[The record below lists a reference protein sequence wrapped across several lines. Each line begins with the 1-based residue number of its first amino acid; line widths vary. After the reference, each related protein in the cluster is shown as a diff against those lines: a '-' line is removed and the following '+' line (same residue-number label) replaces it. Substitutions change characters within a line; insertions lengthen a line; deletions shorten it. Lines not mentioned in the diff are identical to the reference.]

1 MPIDPSIP
9 LQAKNPQIETGMNR
23 LAMVGEAMKI
33 GEVQRGV
40 ETQNKLRQ
48 LYSQGLDVST
58 PEGFKQVAAL
68 DPGTA
73 LKLRSEALQGQ
84 KLQGEI
90 KETGLKIDQKTYDL
104 VKQRMSDL
112 AFNPSDE
119 NIIAHLQ
126 DGVKRGEVTSQQA
139 DMTWKGVASMP
150 LDQRSAYFTN
160 LGLKAGERAQID
172 ATRRGQDITASTA
185 IRGQDVQA
193 GTTRRG
199 QDISAATAIRGQDIG
214 RIPVG
219 YRMTPENTIEAIPG
233 GPTTTNLSPK
243 EIQARESKFPQAT
256 QAVKTFEAKTTELE
270 KDLIALKNHPG
281 LSSITGIVA
290 GRAPGITA
298 DGRAAEALYD
308 KIMARGGFKELQD
321 MRAASPTGGAL
332 GNVSN
337 QEGTQLRAAFAAI
350 DRKQDAGDVKKAI
363 DTALADLQASKGRVR
378 EAYDMTYDY
387 KGLGGG
393 APTPP
398 PPPPPSA
405 GGNTVTI
412 PSGKVLTFPT
422 PEAAAAYKKAA
433 NIK

>member
-9 LQAKNPQIETGMNR
+9 LQAKNPQIDTGANR
-23 LAMVGEAMKI
+23 LAMMGEAMKL
-33 GEVQRGV
+33 GEMQRGV
-40 ETQNKLRQ
+40 ETQNQLRQ
-48 LYSQGLDVST
+48 LYSQGIDVST
-58 PEGFKQVAAL
+58 PEGFKQVATL
-68 DPGTA
+68 DPATA
-73 LKLRSEALQGQ
+73 LKLRADALQGR
-84 KLQGEI
+84 KLEGDI
-90 KETGLKIDQKTYDL
+90 KKTGIEVNQKTYDFARQ
-104 VKQRMSDL
+104 KMADL
-112 AFNPSDE
+112 SFNPSDS
-119 NIIAHLQ
+119 NIKAHLE
-126 DGVKRGEVTSQQA
+126 DGILKGEVTPAQANATWQQVSA
-139 DMTWKGVASMP
+139 LP
-150 LDQRSAYFTN
+150 LDQRKAYFTE
-160 LGLKAGERAQID
+160 LGVKVEKRYEM
-172 ATRRGQDITASTA
+172 SN
-185 IRGQDVQA
+185 
-193 GTTRRG
+193 
-199 QDISAATAIRGQDIG
+199 ISAAQQQTADIQKGQLEVSRGNLEIAKENQKRG
-214 RIPVG
+214 TIPAG
-219 YRMTPENTIEAIPG
+219 YRMTKEGTLEAIPG

-256 QAVKTFEAKTTELE
+256 QAVKTFEAKSTELE
-270 KDLIALKNHPG
+270 KDLIALRDHPG
-281 LSSITGIVA
+281 LASITGIAA

-350 DRKQDAGDVKKAI
+350 DRKQDAADVQRAI
-363 DTALADLQASKGRVR
+363 DTAIADLQGSKGRVR

-387 KGLGGG
+387 KGGG

-398 PPPPPSA
+398 PPPPPPGA

>member
-1 MPIDPSIP
+1 M
-9 LQAKNPQIETGMNR
+9 
-23 LAMVGEAMKI
+23 
-33 GEVQRGV
+33 QRGLEEEQQIRNYLAGADLAKP
-40 ETQNKLRQ
+40 ETRAGLAKFGKAGLATGKLLAEQEKAGLESKKLGLEVNEKTLNAHRQ
-48 LYSQGLDVST
+48 RV
-58 PEGFKQVAAL
+58 
-68 DPGTA
+68 
-73 LKLRSEALQGQ
+73 
-84 KLQGEI
+84 
-90 KETGLKIDQKTYDL
+90 
-104 VKQRMSDL
+104 SDL
-112 AFNPSDE
+112 AFNPSDT
-119 NIIAHLQ
+119 NIKAHLE
-126 DGVKRGEVTSQQA
+126 DSILRGEITPAQANQQLNRFLALPIKERQQEFLRMGVNADKRLEQMSISAAQQQTANVT
-139 DMTWKGVASMP
+139 M
-150 LDQRSAYFTN
+150 
-160 LGLKAGERAQID
+160 
-172 ATRRGQDITASTA
+172 
-185 IRGQDVQA
+185 
-193 GTTRRG
+193 RG
-199 QDISAATAIRGQDIG
+199 QDISAETARRGQDIG

-219 YRMTPENTIEAIPG
+219 YRMTPEGTIEAIPG

-243 EIQARESKFPQAT
+243 EIQLRESKFPQAT

-290 GRAPGITA
+290 GRAPGLTA

-387 KGLGGG
+387 KGGG
-393 APTPP
+393 AAPP
-398 PPPPPSA
+398 PPPPPSPGSSA
-405 GGNTVTI
+405 NTVTI

-422 PEAAAAYKKAA
+422 PEAAAAYKQAA
-433 NIK
+433 GL